1 MKLGNNNNKNLP
13 WKTNK
18 PSKEWYMRDLCALY
32 MSQSYEVYTLYMWQ
46 SYEVYTVYMWQSYEV
61 YTLYMWQSY
70 EVYTLYKWQ
79 SYEVYTVYMWQSYEV
94 YTLYKCNNHTQLT
107 HTLYTKCNF
116 FSTQSSAKIRSNS
129 LKRTDMKENLAQQNI
144 NWTISMKQEK
154 KKKLRLK
161 LLFHWRHQ
169 SRTNTDRYIDLHVL
183 YRYIRLYHRLYSYET
198 CEKTKPKTSVEHYL
212 SKILLAERQQIETD

>member
-61 YTLYMWQSY
+61 YT
-70 EVYTLYKWQ
+70 
-79 SYEVYTVYMWQSYEV
+79 VYMWQSYEV

-116 FSTQSSAKIRSNS
+116 FLNKKIDIYNIVKKIQFPFVFFSN
-129 LKRTDMKENLAQQNI
+129 TIIGQN
-144 NWTISMKQEK
+144 SV
-154 KKKLRLK
+154 KLTK
-161 LLFHWRHQ
+161 
-169 SRTNTDRYIDLHVL
+169 TDRYERKSCSTEHKLNDLNETREEEETTFKVVISLATSKPNQHWSL
-183 YRYIRLYHRLYSYET
+183 HRLT
-198 CEKTKPKTSVEHYL
+198 CVVPLY
-212 SKILLAERQQIETD
+212 